1 MKPKLVWDD
10 WNIEHVKKHQVSKEE
25 IEQVYTSKTIKSQ
38 TYLNRILILGKT
50 KKGRLLTIV
59 VSQGKQK
66 EQYIISA
73 RDMSRKERRYYY
85 EQTKTN

>member
-10 WNIEHVKKHQVSKEE
+10 WNIEHVKKHQVNKEE
-25 IEQVYTSKTIKSQ
+25 IEQVYTFKTIKSQ

-73 RDMSRKERRYYY
+73 RHYY

>member
-1 MKPKLVWDD
+1 MKPKLVWDE
-10 WNIEHVKKHQVSKEE
+10 WNIKHLKKHQVGREE

-59 VSQGKQK
+59 ISQGKQK
-66 EQYIISA
+66 EQYIIPA
-73 RDMSRKERRYYY
+73 RHYY